1 MVNVGLSNVSN
12 AVPAPLRPL
21 LNRTYL
27 VMLMAVGVDAVIMD
41 PLDHDLM
48 EWIRVV
54 QQRDGTSGL
63 NTLLLKLHDTVQA
76 GAELEPS
83 DVDFSDPEQVA
94 VWKTVQVLLNK
105 VIYTDSYLRL

>member
-12 AVPAPLRPL
+12 AVPAAMRPL

-27 VMLMAVGVDAVIMD
+27 VMLMAVGVDAAILDPMD
-41 PLDHDLM
+41 RDLM
-48 EWIRVV
+48 AWMQIVE
-54 QQRDGTSGL
+54 QRDESTGL
-63 NTLLLKLHDTVQA
+63 GRLLLKLHDAVAAGEELDYAEVDQA
-76 GAELEPS
+76 DPRQLE
-83 DVDFSDPEQVA
+83 